1 MKISLA
7 MGFFD
12 SVHIGHRQLIARNRD
27 YALCHGLTPAVHTF
41 SNDIGEYFGSKQLYT
56 FKERE
61 ILLKNAGAS
70 LIISDIFSEEMKNK
84 DGKLFLDELCSKYDI
99 GAFFCGYDY
108 TFGKDALYNASYLA
122 DYATHNN
129 IYCEILPPYTV
140 DDKKV
145 STSHIK
151 QLLSCGEVERANSLL
166 GSPYSMCGKVV
177 HGRGVGTGFGYPTA
191 NIEHNGFLPKD
202 GVYKTIVSIGDA
214 EYLALTNIGAK
225 PTFNIT
231 SMSVETMLIDF
242 DGNLYDKEITL
253 KFIKYI
259 RPIRKF
265 RDGNELMGQIQKDI
279 KEALC

>member
-41 SNDIGEYFGSKQLYT
+41 SNDIGECFGSKQLYS
-56 FKERE
+56 FAERE
-61 ILLKNAGAS
+61 ILLKNAGAA
-70 LIISDIFSEEMKNK
+70 LIISDIFSDEVRNM
-84 DGKLFLDELCSKYDI
+84 DGKRFLDKLCSRYDI

-108 TFGKDALYNASYLA
+108 TFGKDALYNASHLA
-122 DYATHNN
+122 DYARHNN
-129 IYCEILPPYTV
+129 VYCEILPPYKV
-140 DDKKV
+140 DDIKV
-145 STSHIK
+145 STSRIK
-151 QLLSCGEVERANSLL
+151 QLLSCGEVERANELL
-166 GSPYSMCGKVV
+166 GSPYTMHGLVV

-191 NIEHNGFLPKD
+191 NIEHSGFLPKD
-202 GVYKTIVSIGDA
+202 GVYKTIVSVGDA
-214 EYLALTNIGAK
+214 DYIAVTNIGAK

-231 SMSVETMLIDF
+231 STSVETMLISF

-253 KFIKYI
+253 KFIKYL
-259 RPIRKF
+259 RPISKF
-265 RDGNELMGQIQKDI
+265 RDGNELNEQIQKDI